1 MIIGRRGL
9 CARSATYL
17 SCFCRSSTAPNFA
30 YQPNQFSLA
39 LFFVMPVLFALI
51 LVGLANIQDELE
63 NPFDQIGV
71 DDVAIDPE
79 RFASLDLGLTSAD
92 GPLGREDGETT
103 LDHSHIQAQETAVRR

>member
-1 MIIGRRGL
+1 
-9 CARSATYL
+9 
-17 SCFCRSSTAPNFA
+17 
-30 YQPNQFSLA
+30 
-39 LFFVMPVLFALI
+39 MPVLFALI

-79 RFASLDLGLTSAD
+79 RFIVSLDLGLTSAD

-103 LDHSHIQAQETAVRR
+103 LDHSDVQAQEATIRR